1 MAGAH
6 YSNSVQSVL
15 FLAGSHH
22 SNGLFGTQIMS
33 TAITASTN
41 SKPGSATSGGA
52 SLRALY
58 RNSRLPI
65 VAKWSLAVGL
75 LVTSVMALL
84 SWVLITQQRHAFMQQ
99 TESFGQILVE
109 QLAHSASEPVM
120 AEDHFTLTGL
130 VNRQIENQQ
139 VLGALIRQGSKTLA
153 RAGITPP
160 MMQQR
165 QIMQSEIKQ
174 LIWSW
179 RDPMGE
185 ERKAITFAT
194 PIQYKDVTPGH
205 ALITID
211 HDQLEQDLHEAILI
225 LAYTTLGL
233 ILLGILMAY
242 LLSRHLSR
250 PIQALARVSETI
262 SRGEPIE
269 NLDHLR
275 RDEIGSI
282 ITSFNLMVEE
292 MREKGRIERA
302 LSSYVSPHAAA
313 RVLANLE
320 QPAEAGELLFGSVLF
335 CDIVGYTKLTEGMS
349 PRAVS
354 KMLNEYLG
362 YIALAGHSC
371 HGMVDKFIGDSVMIV
386 FGAPESDPQHALHA
400 VACGVMIQ
408 EIVQQINQHRQ
419 QKALQPLHFRIGI
432 NSGEMMAGN
441 IGIPVRMQY
450 TVVGDTV
457 NLGARLCGIAP
468 PGGILIG
475 SNTAQQRGIAQ
486 KVVLQQQNPVQVKGR
501 SQSVT
506 TYLVSTMNPVYQ
518 QQVQQAVEQLLPV
531 GRG

>member
-1 MAGAH
+1 MGR
-6 YSNSVQSVL
+6 
-15 FLAGSHH
+15 H
-22 SNGLFGTQIMS
+22 SNGLLGSQTMS
-33 TAITASTN
+33 TAITTPTEA
-41 SKPGSATSGGA
+41 KPGSATSGGA
-52 SLRALY
+52 SLRTLY

-65 VAKWSLAVGL
+65 VAKWSLAIGL

-84 SWVLITQQRHAFMQQ
+84 GWVLITQQRHSFMQQ
-99 TESFGQILVE
+99 AETFGHILVE

-139 VLGALIRQGSKTLA
+139 ILGALIRQGNRTLA
-153 RAGITPP
+153 RAGIAPP
-160 MMQQR
+160 MVQQNR
-165 QIMQSEIKQ
+165 IMRPEIKQ
-174 LIWSW
+174 LVWSW
-179 RDPMGE
+179 RDRAE
-185 ERKAITFAT
+185 RERKAITFAT
-194 PIQYKDVTPGH
+194 PIRYKDVTPGH

-211 HDQLEQDLHEAILI
+211 HDQLDRELHEAILA

-233 ILLGILMAY
+233 ILLGIMMAY

-250 PIQALARVSETI
+250 PIQALAQVSETI

-282 ITSFNLMVEE
+282 IASFNLMVEE
-292 MREKGRIERA
+292 MRQKGRIERA
-302 LSSYVSPHAAA
+302 LSSYISPHAAP

-320 QPAEAGELLFGSVLF
+320 QPAKAGEQLFGSVLF
-335 CDIVGYTKLTEGMS
+335 CDIVGYTTLTEGMS

-354 KMLNEYLG
+354 EMLNEYLG

-371 HGMVDKFIGDSVMIV
+371 HGMVDKFIGDSVMVV

-400 VACGVMIQ
+400 VACGVMVQ
-408 EIVQQINQHRQ
+408 QIVQQINQRRRR
-419 QKALQPLHFRIGI
+419 KRLQSLHFRIGI

-457 NLGARLCGIAP
+457 NLGARLCSIAP
-468 PGGILIG
+468 PDSILIG
-475 SNTAQQRGIAQ
+475 SNTAEQRGVAQ
-486 KVVLQQQNPVQVKGR
+486 KVVLLQQPPVQVKGR
-501 SQSVT
+501 SQPVT
-506 TYLVSTMNPVYQ
+506 SYLVNAMNPVYQ
-518 QQVQQAVEQLLPV
+518 QQVQQAIEQLLPV
-531 GRG
+531 EHG